1 MKNKNFLS
9 KIAFVYNP
17 LEAYLLLGSLVF
29 SVLLVFFQV
38 IMRTVF
44 HNSLSWSEELSRY
57 IFIWQIWLGASIAL
71 KEDEHIN
78 VTLVYNMVKN
88 KRAQACIKTFTDL
101 VWFLFC
107 FFLIFNGASLVNSII
122 SRNTT
127 SSGLGVPMAV
137 IYIVLP
143 ISSAPVCLRLIP
155 RLKNDIYHIL
165 GKATEIEKIRDEE
178 ENGGGKS

>member
-9 KIAFVYNP
+9 KIAFVYNH
-17 LEAYLLLGSLVF
+17 LEEYLLLGSLVF

-88 KRAQACIKTFTDL
+88 KRAQACIKTFADL
-101 VWFLFC
+101 VWFLF
-107 FFLIFNGASLVNSII
+107 FSSLFS
-122 SRNTT
+122 T
-127 SSGLGVPMAV
+127 
-137 IYIVLP
+137 
-143 ISSAPVCLRLIP
+143 APV
-155 RLKNDIYHIL
+155 
-165 GKATEIEKIRDEE
+165 
-178 ENGGGKS
+178 